1 MNLSRFTKETQEVMI
16 AAQDLTKQRDH
27 RAVEPEHLL
36 SAIMDTTLMS
46 TLIQKMTLNGPEIQK
61 RLDGELSKYP
71 RVVDADTHFSPQLMK
86 VTSAAEVLA
95 TKKGA
100 PQVSLLDL
108 VFSISDGAVCQSG
121 AGKILRSHGLTKKNL
136 LSLGAKKNG
145 TPTSAKRPAAT
156 PKSTAKRAAKS
167 TPQGKDDARTVLESV
182 SRNLTALA
190 KEGALNKI
198 VGRDAEMRR
207 IIQVLSRRTKNNPVL
222 IGTPGVGKNAIIEGL
237 AQRIATGDVPSALK
251 GKELLALDIGSLL
264 AGATL
269 RGQFEERLKK
279 IMTAVKDSDGQVILF
294 VDEIHTLVG
303 AGGEGASDASNL
315 LKPALARG
323 EIQVLGAT
331 TPDEYRNSIEK
342 DAALDRRFQS
352 VLVTEPNQEEALR
365 ILRGVKQRFESFHGV
380 RIVDAALAS
389 AVHFAERYITDRAL
403 PDKALDLID
412 EAAARL
418 KVEIDSVPT
427 ELDATE
433 REITLLQIEREALGE
448 ESDPEVKKEKERLET
463 EIDKLTK
470 EATTLRSQWSQ
481 ELNLIQTIG
490 ALAEALATAESDLER
505 AKDEKEVEKASE
517 FQEQV
522 HRLTTELKAQEKQ
535 LQSIHEKGQ
544 LVNKEVTSEDI
555 AAVVG
560 EITGIP
566 VARMMEGERAKLVGM
581 EQRLGERVIGQA
593 EAINAIADAVRRSRS
608 GLQDPSR
615 PVGSFFFLGPTG
627 VGKTE
632 LAKALTQ
639 LLFDNE
645 KAMVRLDMSEFME
658 KHSVARLIGAPPG
671 YKGADEG
678 GQLTEAVR
686 QRPYSVVLF
695 DEVEK
700 AHPDV
705 FNILLQVL
713 DEGRLTD
720 SQSRMVDFRNTVII
734 MTSNIGSYHLLEAS
748 IDDGTI
754 EDDAKEKALVELRS
768 HFRPEFL
775 NRIDEITMFHG
786 LTRENIEAIAAIQF
800 RKLDKMLAQ
809 QDLVLE
815 WTPKAKTKV
824 IDAGYEPA
832 YGARPL
838 RRAIQ
843 KLVQD
848 PLSMCILEGL
858 FEPGDVIKVSPTRST
873 KEDVEPLVFKKK

>member
-1 MNLSRFTKETQEVMI
+1 M
-16 AAQDLTKQRDH
+16 
-27 RAVEPEHLL
+27 
-36 SAIMDTTLMS
+36 
-46 TLIQKMTLNGPEIQK
+46 
-61 RLDGELSKYP
+61 
-71 RVVDADTHFSPQLMK
+71 
-86 VTSAAEVLA
+86 
-95 TKKGA
+95 
-100 PQVSLLDL
+100 
-108 VFSISDGAVCQSG
+108 
-121 AGKILRSHGLTKKNL
+121 
-136 LSLGAKKNG
+136 
-145 TPTSAKRPAAT
+145 
-156 PKSTAKRAAKS
+156 
-167 TPQGKDDARTVLESV
+167 
-182 SRNLTALA
+182 
-190 KEGALNKI
+190 
-198 VGRDAEMRR
+198 
-207 IIQVLSRRTKNNPVL
+207 
-222 IGTPGVGKNAIIEGL
+222 
-237 AQRIATGDVPSALK
+237 
-251 GKELLALDIGSLL
+251 
-264 AGATL
+264 
-269 RGQFEERLKK
+269 RGQSEERLKK

-678 GQLTEAVR
+678 ANSP
-686 QRPYSVVLF
+686 RPLGNVPTLWCF
-695 DEVEK
+695 
-700 AHPDV
+700 
-705 FNILLQVL
+705 
-713 DEGRLTD
+713 
-720 SQSRMVDFRNTVII
+720 
-734 MTSNIGSYHLLEAS
+734 
-748 IDDGTI
+748 
-754 EDDAKEKALVELRS
+754 
-768 HFRPEFL
+768 
-775 NRIDEITMFHG
+775 
-786 LTRENIEAIAAIQF
+786 LTRW
-800 RKLDKMLAQ
+800 RKH
-809 QDLVLE
+809 
-815 WTPKAKTKV
+815 
-824 IDAGYEPA
+824 
-832 YGARPL
+832 
-838 RRAIQ
+838 
-843 KLVQD
+843 
-848 PLSMCILEGL
+848 IL
-858 FEPGDVIKVSPTRST
+858 TCST
-873 KEDVEPLVFKKK
+873 FYCRFWMRDD